1 MNTMFSRLDYI
12 DAARR
17 VGDQFVELTSM
28 LPDHDLPLTDNP
40 SLGVHQ
46 CVNQVARTPSW
57 LLALATDAAS
67 WSGDPAEMPTH
78 DPRAIDSTLTRSI
91 PACVHQLRTD
101 LDVLL
106 DTVKHMSAQVACAVL
121 PDGSKVRCDAALGIL
136 IGELLI
142 WGHDIARTVRAPWH
156 IHRDDVPLVAR
167 GRHQVL
173 AGWLNPDTC
182 RGHTATYDLR
192 LRGTDERYVYEFTD
206 GKLAVNPPDPRP
218 ADAHMRIDPAPALLI
233 AYGRYSTTRA
243 VLTGHAVVW
252 GRRPWLLRSMP
263 AKLRTQIDRNR

>member
-78 DPRAIDSTLTRSI
+78 DPRAIDSTRTRSI

-142 WGHDIARTVRAPWH
+142 WGHDIARTVRAPCLSAT
-156 IHRDDVPLVAR
+156 RSPAR
-167 GRHQVL
+167 RCVIFSPTALTTPAASPPG
-173 AGWLNPDTC
+173 AKGKGGLNWYLPSMI
-182 RGHTATYDLR
+182 R
-192 LRGTDERYVYEFTD
+192 VS
-206 GKLAVNPPDPRP
+206 GKLTPAACTSISTSFFFGSGLGRSSRTRLEAGPKALHRTAFMTRISSRSSGLAV
-218 ADAHMRIDPAPALLI
+218 
-233 AYGRYSTTRA
+233 
-243 VLTGHAVVW
+243 
-252 GRRPWLLRSMP
+252 
-263 AKLRTQIDRNR
+263 